1 MKRKPRVLY
10 AAFEA
15 EPFLKTGGLGDVAGS
30 LPKAIKEQGY
40 EIRLIMPK
48 FGTIPDKFKTKMKH
62 LCDFTVDL
70 GWRHQYC
77 GIETLKHQGITCYF
91 VDNEYYFNREGTYGY
106 LDDGERIA
114 FFAKAVMDSI
124 PHIEDFHPDIVH
136 CNDWHTALTPVYMK
150 SHYCPEELRDVK
162 TVFTIHNLKFQGIYS
177 KWCIGDLLGFSED
190 EAGYLGLLEGDTVNY
205 MRGAICMADR
215 ITTVSPTY
223 ADEICGQFYGEG
235 LGYIFMNRRD
245 VLCGILN
252 GIDNDR
258 YDPFEDANL
267 YNKFDKDNF
276 IASKKKN
283 KEAFQ
288 KELGLTVDGDKPL
301 MVIISR
307 LTEQKGLDLVLWI
320 LGELMSQDVQLAVL
334 GVGDQK
340 YEDSLRSMAA
350 YMPKKVSLSLTFSE
364 PLSHKFY
371 ASADMIL
378 VPSLFEPCGLT
389 QMIAMRYGT
398 LPVVRE
404 TGGLKDSVIP
414 YNKLTGEGNGF
425 SFANYNAH
433 ELLFTLKDAI
443 NLYYDNP
450 EAWNKLVENAVN
462 TNFSWSTS
470 AEKYAKLYGELL
482 GIGE

>member
-1 MKRKPRVLY
+1 
-10 AAFEA
+10 
-15 EPFLKTGGLGDVAGS
+15 
-30 LPKAIKEQGY
+30 
-40 EIRLIMPK
+40 
-48 FGTIPDKFKTKMKH
+48 
-62 LCDFTVDL
+62 
-70 GWRHQYC
+70 
-77 GIETLKHQGITCYF
+77 
-91 VDNEYYFNREGTYGY
+91 
-106 LDDGERIA
+106 
-114 FFAKAVMDSI
+114 
-124 PHIEDFHPDIVH
+124 
-136 CNDWHTALTPVYMK
+136 
-150 SHYCPEELRDVK
+150 
-162 TVFTIHNLKFQGIYS
+162 
-177 KWCIGDLLGFSED
+177 
-190 EAGYLGLLEGDTVNY
+190 
-205 MRGAICMADR
+205 
-215 ITTVSPTY
+215 
-223 ADEICGQFYGEG
+223 
-235 LGYIFMNRRD
+235 
-245 VLCGILN
+245 
-252 GIDNDR
+252 
-258 YDPFEDANL
+258 
-267 YNKFDKDNF
+267 
-276 IASKKKN
+276 
-283 KEAFQ
+283 
-288 KELGLTVDGDKPL
+288 

-462 TNFSWSTS
+462 SNFSWSTS